1 MHFRPIIPR
10 QLEVFGAGSNLW
22 MFWTLSW
29 WHSIRG
35 FPQIVTQASLGDR
48 GRLPEKCRFDHAHF
62 ICDSAPMT
70 ATLEEITRTAL
81 QLPVR
86 QRLALA
92 GFLLETQDISSDT
105 GVDAAWDQEIQDR
118 IKAVD
123 GGAVTGISYQDVML
137 DAEKR
142 LAP

>member
-1 MHFRPIIPR
+1 
-10 QLEVFGAGSNLW
+10 
-22 MFWTLSW
+22 
-29 WHSIRG
+29 
-35 FPQIVTQASLGDR
+35 
-48 GRLPEKCRFDHAHF
+48 
-62 ICDSAPMT
+62 MT

-81 QLPVR
+81 QLPAS

-123 GGAVTGISYQDVML
+123 SGAVIGISYQDVML